1 MTEVTPDKETRGGEP
16 PPSSPPPTSPPDNSW
31 RKEYWSRN
39 LRLMVIL
46 LAIWFIVSFG
56 FGILLVEP
64 LNNIV
69 IAGFPLGFWFA
80 QQGSI
85 YVFVVLILVYAKMMD
100 RLDDQFGVD
109 EQENRGAGK

>member
-1 MTEVTPDKETRGGEP
+1 MTEVSPDSSPGGGET
-16 PPSSPPPTSPPDNSW
+16 PPPTTAPPDNGW
-31 RKEYWSRN
+31 RQEYWRRN

-46 LAIWFIVSFG
+46 LAIWFVVSFVC
-56 FGILLVEP
+56 GILLIQP

-85 YVFVVLILVYAKMMD
+85 YVFVILILVYAKMMD
-100 RLDDQFGVD
+100 RLDNEYGVN
-109 EQENRGAGK
+109 EQPAEGGAK

>member
-1 MTEVTPDKETRGGEP
+1 MSEVTPDREAGGAG
-16 PPSSPPPTSPPDNSW
+16 PPSAPPENGW
-31 RKEYWSRN
+31 RREYWRRN

-46 LAIWFIVSFG
+46 LSIWFIVSFG
-56 FGILLVEP
+56 FGILLAEP

-69 IAGFPLGFWFA
+69 INGFPLGFWFA

-100 RLDDQFGVD
+100 RLDDRFGVR
-109 EQENRGAGK
+109 ERETEEGGGQ